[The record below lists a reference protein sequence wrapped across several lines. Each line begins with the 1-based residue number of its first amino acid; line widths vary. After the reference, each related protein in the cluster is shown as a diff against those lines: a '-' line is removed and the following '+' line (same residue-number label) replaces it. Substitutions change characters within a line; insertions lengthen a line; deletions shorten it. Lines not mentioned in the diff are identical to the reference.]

1 MPVGGA
7 REGERAGNRR
17 AGVEAAGMMNST
29 GRMMA
34 RPVADIVKPQRS
46 DGALRRAEEELRDF
60 VENAPVAMHRLGPDG
75 LILWANQ
82 NELEMLGYAPD
93 EYIGHHIAEFHADGK
108 AIEEILRRLA
118 RGELVQEYEARL
130 RRKDGSI
137 RDVVIN
143 SSVLWEDGNF
153 IHTRGFTRDISDRR
167 DAERANRLKDDFL
180 AILSHEL
187 RTPLNAIVGWAHIL
201 RDHRADTEMGKKA
214 VETIHRNAQAQNQLI
229 SDILDVSRIVAG
241 KLRLERRPVELR
253 RVIEAAVDTV
263 MPAADAKA
271 IHIDLRLDPDAGP
284 ISGDP
289 DRLQQV
295 VWNLLA
301 NAIRFV
307 PASEGRITVRLE
319 VIDSHVR
326 ITVKDNGPGIDP
338 DLLPH
343 VFDRFRQGDRSNDAR
358 HRGLG
363 LGLAIVRHLVE
374 MHGGTVG
381 ANNHERHRGA
391 VFTIELPRLGVADE
405 VDPQLNVHLAQEA
418 VWLDAAPSLEGLRI
432 LVVDDE
438 MDTRDLLKEVLERC
452 GAEVMTCATAGE
464 GLSTLRR
471 EHPNVLVADIEM
483 PGESGYELIR
493 ELRALPP
500 EDGGLTPAVA
510 LTAHAGAHD
519 RMRALTAGFEIHV
532 PKPVQPAELAAVVAT
547 LARAGSARKSPS

>member
-1 MPVGGA
+1 
-7 REGERAGNRR
+7 
-17 AGVEAAGMMNST
+17 MNFP

-34 RPVADIVKPQRS
+34 RPLADSVKRHGS
-46 DGALRRAEEELRDF
+46 DAASRRAEEELRDF

-75 LILWANQ
+75 LILWANR

-108 AIEEILRRLA
+108 AMEEILRRLA

-153 IHTRGFTRDISDRR
+153 IHTRGFTRDISDRKK
-167 DAERANRLKDDFL
+167 AERANRLKDDFL

-229 SDILDVSRIVAG
+229 SDVLDVSRIVAG

-263 MPAADAKA
+263 RPAAGARAIQIDA
-271 IHIDLRLDPDAGP
+271 RFDPDAGP

-307 PASEGRITVRLE
+307 PKEGRITVRLE
-319 VIDSHVR
+319 GIESDVR
-326 ITVKDNGPGIDP
+326 ITVEDDGPGIDP
-338 DLLPH
+338 ELLPH
-343 VFDRFRQGDRSNDAR
+343 VFDRFRQSDGSENAP

-363 LGLAIVRHLVE
+363 LGLTIVRHLVE
-374 MHGGTVG
+374 MHGGTVR

-405 VDPQLNVHLAQEA
+405 VDPQPNSHPPPEA
-418 VWLDAAPSLEGLRI
+418 VWLDAAPSLDGLRI
-432 LVVDDE
+432 LVVEDE
-438 MDTRDLLKEVLERC
+438 MDTRDVLKEMLERR
-452 GAEVMTCATAGE
+452 GATVTACASAGE
-464 GLSTLRR
+464 GLSILRR
-471 EHPNVLVADIEM
+471 EHPNVLVADLEM

-500 EDGGLTPAVA
+500 EDGGLTPAAA

-519 RMRALTAGFEIHV
+519 RMRALSAGFEIHV

-547 LARAGSARKSPS
+547 LARAASARKTPS